1 MLILVN
7 YFADK
12 DSMNNK
18 QNHWW
23 FSIDF
28 ILKLKETKNY
38 TFFDEKFS
46 KLHNKVIKSTKQC

>member
-18 QNHWW
+18 QNRWW

-28 ILKLKETKNY
+28 ILKLKETENY
-38 TFFDEKFS
+38 TFFDETFS